1 MAPRTPVFALGTA
14 RRAHGLGS
22 DEHDGGG
29 SAGDVVAGGVAGLS
43 IGGGEGGVAWV
54 FGAGRSGPLMP
65 HAVTPQSSASASAI
79 VIAPRRLN

>member
-1 MAPRTPVFALGTA
+1 VFALGTA
-14 RRAHGLGS
+14 RRAHGLRS
-22 DEHDGGG
+22 DDDDGGG

-65 HAVTPQSSASASAI
+65 HALTPQSIASASAL
-79 VIAPRRLN
+79 VSAPRRLN

>member
-1 MAPRTPVFALGTA
+1 MVG
-14 RRAHGLGS
+14 
-22 DEHDGGG
+22 
-29 SAGDVVAGGVAGLS
+29 GGVAGLS